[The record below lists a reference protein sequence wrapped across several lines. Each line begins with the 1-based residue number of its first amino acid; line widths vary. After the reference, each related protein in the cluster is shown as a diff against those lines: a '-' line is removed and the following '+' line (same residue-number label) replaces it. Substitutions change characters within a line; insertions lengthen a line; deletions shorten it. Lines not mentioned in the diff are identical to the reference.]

1 LKNIHQIIF
10 LFFLISCSNANYSI
24 EKKPICYS
32 YKQKNKLSVYCNEF
46 KEKYSIKYDN
56 FDKTVMDCEKIN
68 FYIKSNDKIVKETFL
83 KCNLKNDKKNFIY
96 LK

>member
-1 LKNIHQIIF
+1 MKKIYKIIF
-10 LFFLISCSNANYSI
+10 LFFLIGCSNKNYST

-46 KEKYSIKYDN
+46 KEKYSLKYDN
-56 FDKTVMDCEKIN
+56 FDKTVMDCEKIT
-68 FYIKSNDKIVKETFL
+68 FYVDSNDKIVKETFL